1 MFIWRRAQHQS
12 SGSRERSSVMANPVV
27 HFEILGPDGPKLR
40 DFYQSVFEW
49 QPQVMPGPMDYGSVA
64 AGGSGGIGGG
74 IGGGDAARVTFY
86 VQVDD
91 IDGYLRQIESS
102 GGKTIVP
109 RTVIPNVVTF
119 ANFAD
124 PQGNVVGLVESMA

>member
-1 MFIWRRAQHQS
+1 
-12 SGSRERSSVMANPVV
+12 MANPVV

-40 DFYQSVFEW
+40 DFYQSVFDW
-49 QPQVMPGPMDYGSVA
+49 KAQVMPGPMDYGSVA
-64 AGGSGGIGGG
+64 AGAAGGIGGG

-91 IDGYLRQIESS
+91 IDGCLRQIESS